1 MTSYAIALGSNVGDR
16 RKHLVDAHRDLGE
29 QFDVVAVSPIYETEP
44 VGGPDQ
50 DPFLNAVIVVETD
63 RGAHDVLAVCHQI
76 EERHGRERKVK
87 WGPRTLDLDVI
98 ATDGP
103 AVSTE
108 RLTVPHPRAVD
119 REFVLRPLAAV
130 WADAPVGGGGLTARA
145 ALASVDGQEVDEL
158 VRDWVPPV
166 SRMRGNVLV
175 VAQFALLI
183 VTAMAFAYDGTLP
196 EGEISFLRAIGA
208 TVAFLGL
215 IFAFIASRRLGGAMT
230 PSPLPL
236 PDADLV
242 ISGPYRFVR
251 HPIYGGLT
259 MFMLGTAL
267 FLDSAVG
274 FFAALLLLPF
284 FLVKAGFEERR
295 LRMHHAGYRAYMA
308 VVTRRLI
315 PFVV

>member
-1 MTSYAIALGSNVGDR
+1 MTKYAIGLGSNVGDR
-16 RKHLVDAHRDLGE
+16 WKHLVDAHSGLDE
-29 QFDVVAVSPIYETEP
+29 QFDVLAVSPIYETEP

-50 DPFLNAVIVVETD
+50 DPFLNAVVIVETD
-63 RGAHDVLAVCHQI
+63 RAAHDVLGVCHEI
-76 EERHGRERKVK
+76 EERHGRERKVE

-130 WADAPVGGGGLTARA
+130 WSEAPVGGGGLTARA
-145 ALASVDGQEVDEL
+145 ALASVEGQVVDEL
-158 VRDWVPPV
+158 VGDWVPPV
-166 SRMRGNVLV
+166 SRLRGNVLM
-175 VAQFALLI
+175 VAQFALL
-183 VTAMAFAYDGTLP
+183 VVVALALAYDGTLP
-196 EGEISFLRAIGA
+196 EGEISFLRVIGA
-208 TVAFLGL
+208 TLAFLGL
-215 IFAFIASRRLGGAMT
+215 VFAFIASRRLGRAMT
-230 PSPLPL
+230 PSPHPL

-284 FLVKAGFEERR
+284 FLVKARFEERR

-308 VVTRRLI
+308 DVTRRLI

>member
-1 MTSYAIALGSNVGDR
+1 VTKYAIGLGSNVGDR
-16 RKHLVDAHRDLGE
+16 WKHLVDAHRDLGV
-29 QFDVVAVSPIYETEP
+29 QFDVVAVSPLYETEP

-50 DPFLNAVIVVETD
+50 DPFLNAVVIVETD
-63 RGAHDVLAVCHQI
+63 HGAHEVLGICHEI
-76 EERHGRERKVK
+76 EQRHGRERKVE

-98 ATDGP
+98 STDGP

-108 RLTVPHPRAVD
+108 RLTVPHPRAAD
-119 REFVLRPLAAV
+119 REFVLRPLATV
-130 WADAPVGGGGLTARA
+130 WPDAPVADGLTARA
-145 ALASVDGQEVDEL
+145 ALASVDGQEVDQLE
-158 VRDWVPPV
+158 RDWVPPV
-166 SRMRGNVLV
+166 SRLLGSVLV
-175 VAQFALLI
+175 AAQFALL
-183 VTAMAFAYDGTLP
+183 VVVALAFAYDGSLP
-196 EGEISFLRAIGA
+196 EGRVTFLRVIGA
-208 TVAFLGL
+208 TVGFFGL

-230 PSPLPL
+230 PSPHPL

-267 FLDSAVG
+267 FLGSAVG
-274 FFAALLLLPF
+274 FFTAMLLFPF
-284 FLVKAGFEERR
+284 FLLKAGIEERW

>member
-1 MTSYAIALGSNVGDR
+1 
-16 RKHLVDAHRDLGE
+16 H
-29 QFDVVAVSPIYETEP
+29 
-44 VGGPDQ
+44 
-50 DPFLNAVIVVETD
+50 
-63 RGAHDVLAVCHQI
+63 GAHDVLGVCHEI
-76 EERHGRERKVK
+76 EERHGRERAVK

-119 REFVLRPLAAV
+119 RAFVLRPLAAV
-130 WADAPVGGGGLTARA
+130 WAAAPVGEGLTARA

-158 VRDWVPPV
+158 ERNWVPPV
-166 SRMRGNVLV
+166 SRSLGNTLV
-175 VAQFALLI
+175 AAQFALLVVI
-183 VTAMAFAYDGTLP
+183 ALALAYDGTLP
-196 EGEISFLRAIGA
+196 EGRVTFLRVIGA
-208 TVAFLGL
+208 SVAFFGL
-215 IFAFIASRRLGGAMT
+215 IFAFIASRSLGGAMT

-236 PDADLV
+236 PGADLV
-242 ISGPYRFVR
+242 ISGAYRFVR

-274 FFAALLLLPF
+274 FFAALLLFPF
-284 FLVKAGFEERR
+284 FLVKAGIEERW

>member
-1 MTSYAIALGSNVGDR
+1 MTKYAIGLGSNVGDR
-16 RKHLVDAHRDLGE
+16 LGHLVDAHRDLGE

-50 DPFLNAVIVVETD
+50 DPFLNAVVVVETD
-63 RGAHDVLAVCHQI
+63 HDAHDVLVVCREI
-76 EERHGRERKVK
+76 EGRHGRERKVE

-119 REFVLRPLAAV
+119 REFVLRPLATV
-130 WADAPVGGGGLTARA
+130 WADAPVGEGLTAQA
-145 ALASVDGQEVDEL
+145 ALASVDDQEVDEL
-158 VRDWVPPV
+158 ERDWVPPV
-166 SRMRGNVLV
+166 SRVRGNVLV
-175 VAQFALLI
+175 SAQFALLVVI
-183 VTAMAFAYDGTLP
+183 ALAFAYDGTLP
-196 EGEISFLRAIGA
+196 EGRVTALRVIGA
-208 TVAFLGL
+208 AVAFFGL
-215 IFAFIASRRLGGAMT
+215 VFAFIASRRLGGAMT
-230 PSPLPL
+230 PSPHPL

-267 FLDSAVG
+267 FLSSVVG
-274 FFAALLLLPF
+274 LFAALFLLPF
-284 FLVKAGFEERR
+284 FFLKAGIEERW